1 MNTKMK
7 SYRLSQWDIDNIEEI
22 KNMLNDMN
30 PNLGLNNTDAVC
42 RALNFYRDTIC
53 KEYEEW
59 LKKS

>member
-7 SYRLSQWDIDNIEEI
+7 SFRLSQWDIDNIEET

-30 PNLGLNNTDAVC
+30 PLLGLNNTDIVC
-42 RALNFYRDTIC
+42 RALNFYRDTIY
-53 KEYEEW
+53 KEYDEW